1 MNALRAN
8 PTTGEVFLRLPAPH
22 ENIIITPPRE
32 SDAAD
37 LVLILNDPRVYKFL
51 VGPPIPYRLHHAVGG
66 CPVQH
71 IREVRFDGTELLLG
85 DVSVARNG
93 WTDVTDE
100 DLREKMTKE
109 NLEKPDGDH
118 SIVRTIGGALRN
130 AVGLPRAVVLS
141 SADYLRPS
149 HHGKGIT
156 SAAVGAVIK
165 QWMVPHLNAPQGPHG
180 CVRGQPW
187 ERARV

>member
-37 LVLILNDPRVYKFL
+37 LVLILNDTRVYKFL
-51 VGPPIPYRLHHAVGG
+51 VGPPIPYRLHHTVGE

-93 WTDVTDE
+93 WTDVTNE
-100 DLREKMTKE
+100 DLREK
-109 NLEKPDGDH
+109 
-118 SIVRTIGGALRN
+118 
-130 AVGLPRAVVLS
+130 
-141 SADYLRPS
+141 
-149 HHGKGIT
+149 
-156 SAAVGAVIK
+156 
-165 QWMVPHLNAPQGPHG
+165 
-180 CVRGQPW
+180 
-187 ERARV
+187 